1 MGFKNFTIL
10 IETSI
15 TVGILKIL
23 NFYWF
28 FLKKLM
34 GLKNQFFKIDGFNG
48 SHWTHDNEATVPT
61 YLCYVENQKISRLEL
76 SHHQKL
82 ICSQLLFC
90 LYKKT
95 KSCVSTKSWP
105 TIVVQKYICHY
116 SIFFSILSHFMFII
130 LFKHLKNSFFW
141 N

>member
-90 LYKKT
+90 LYKK
-95 KSCVSTKSWP
+95 KPKVVCRLSLDPQLLYRNIFVIIQSFLVFCPISCS
-105 TIVVQKYICHY
+105 
-116 SIFFSILSHFMFII
+116 
-130 LFKHLKNSFFW
+130 
-141 N
+141 

>member
-28 FLKKLM
+28 FLKKLL

-90 LYKKT
+90 LYKK
-95 KSCVSTKSWP
+95 K
-105 TIVVQKYICHY
+105 IEVVCRPSLDLQLLYRNIFVIIPFFVKY
-116 SIFFSILSHFMFII
+116 FVL
-130 LFKHLKNSFFW
+130 LRRW
-141 N
+141 T